1 VLSQVRT
8 CIYRALSQLHRPAC
22 ISPPPPPGMPES
34 TPASVMFAA
43 QQQQAQPACV
53 PPAAD
58 PNFLEGLSQT
68 KDKD

>member
-1 VLSQVRT
+1 
-8 CIYRALSQLHRPAC
+8 
-22 ISPPPPPGMPES
+22 MPES